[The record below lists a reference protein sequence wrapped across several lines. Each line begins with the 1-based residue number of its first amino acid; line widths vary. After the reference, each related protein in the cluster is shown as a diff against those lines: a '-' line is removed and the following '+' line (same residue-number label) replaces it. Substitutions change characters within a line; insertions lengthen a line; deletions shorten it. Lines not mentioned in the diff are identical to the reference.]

1 MQSFDNQDTLPLQ
14 LTLRPYKRDQDTL
27 LLCRIYREAVMRL
40 GSPYYNAA
48 QRQVWALWSQSPQL
62 VERMLSQGWTI
73 VAVNGGEMAGF
84 AQLHPE
90 SYINMLYVAPKHCR
104 QGIGAALLKALE
116 EKVLVAGLPV
126 VQAHASLVSRN
137 LFRKMGYRALAYAP
151 VTRHGIE
158 LPRHLMEKTLSQATS
173 TGK

>member
-1 MQSFDNQDTLPLQ
+1 
-14 LTLRPYKRDQDTL
+14 
-27 LLCRIYREAVMRL
+27 MRL
-40 GSPYYNAA
+40 GSPHYNAA

-73 VAVNGGEMAGF
+73 VAESDGEMAGF

-90 SYINMLYVAPKHCR
+90 SYINMLYVAPTHSR
-104 QGIGAALLKALE
+104 QGIGTALLNALE
-116 EKVLVAGLPV
+116 EKVLLSGLPV

-137 LFRKMGYRALAYAP
+137 LFRKMGYRVRAYAP
-151 VTRHGIE
+151 VTRHGVE
-158 LPRHLMEKTLSQATS
+158 LPRHLMEKTLSQATP